1 MLALWSL
8 RLPETLTDE
17 NRRPLSFATTLA
29 GFGSVIRNRTTLGY
43 TLAVTLGFGALFSF
57 LASSE
62 LIFVD
67 VYDRPSWFVPY
78 FSTMSAIAAG

>member
-8 RLPETLTDE
+8 RLPETLAEE
-17 NRRPLSFATTLA
+17 NRRPLTVGNTVA
-29 GFGSVIRNRTTLGY
+29 GFRSVIANRTTLGY
-43 TLAVTLGFGALFSF
+43 TLAVTFGFGAFFSF

-67 VYDRPSWFVPY
+67 VYSRP
-78 FSTMSAIAAG
+78 AGSFPTSRR